1 MGLLKIIEDDYK
13 KAFQGGDRIATD
25 ILRVLKAEFQNASIA
40 KRGKG
45 DDALSEDEVAGILRR
60 MVKQSEEAK
69 EMFQKGNRPD
79 LVERNEKEQVVIK
92 KYLPQLMAEDQV
104 RDYVKK
110 IVEENGQEDFGKTM
124 GQVMKDLKG
133 KADGAIVG
141 KVVKEIYEKT

>member
-13 KAFQGGDRIATD
+13 KAFQGGDRIAVD
-25 ILRVLKAEFQNASIA
+25 ILRILKAEFQNASIA

-45 DDALSEDEVAGILRR
+45 DDVLREDEVVGILRR
-60 MVKQSEEAK
+60 LIKQSEEAK

-79 LVERNEKEQVVIK
+79 LVERNEKEQVIIK
-92 KYLPQLMAEDQV
+92 KYLPKMMAEDQV

-110 IVEENGQEDFGKTM
+110 IVSEAGQSDFGKTM

-133 KADGAIVG
+133 KADGTIVS
-141 KVVKEIYEKT
+141 KVVKEIYEKA